1 MAGPYSEEP
10 WAVRLSWPDYV
21 VLACYFAMMIGL
33 GVYGTRRKR
42 SDEEYFLVGRRMPWL
57 AVGISVVASMISS
70 ITYLAEP
77 GEVWKSGVT
86 HATGKL
92 LGIPLEML
100 FVWGCCIPFMMR
112 FHFTSVYEYLEHR
125 FGRPTRRFGAFLFVA
140 MVVLWM
146 GFVVLV
152 LSQVVQQLCGM
163 PLFVV
168 VFTVGAVTTLYTM
181 LGGLRMVIW
190 ADVVQVAILVAGAA
204 GTVGYIMWTTGGTP
218 FEWVAA
224 AEAHLLANGQ
234 PTAIPIFSWDPTV
247 RATVVSVAINMAVW
261 HVCMHSSSQ
270 ITVQRYFS
278 TRDVRAARRSF
289 LASSVVY
296 VGVSL
301 LLLSVGLA
309 VLHYYVST
317 GRPIDGT
324 LDPETQRDLIF
335 PTFAMHHLP
344 VGAGGALLA
353 ALLSAAMS
361 TVDAGLGSLATVV
374 SLELR
379 PSEEDR
385 GELAHQ
391 HTANSKA
398 SRGEP
403 GASHVRLAMVI
414 TALAGAVI
422 TGTAFVLTFMP
433 PHWGIFGAIPRTFNA
448 ITGPLGGLFLIG
460 IFLSCVR
467 QRSAVVATA
476 CGLLVS
482 IVMGY
487 LHQISTVLQAWGIVE
502 RTWPDISFAWI
513 LPCSFLATI
522 LVAPLLSLVD
532 SSSQKNLAG
541 LTWWTRHEST
551 VFATTMDRARAEEDV
566 RASGRGC

>member
-1 MAGPYSEEP
+1 M
-10 WAVRLSWPDYV
+10 RLSWPDYV
-21 VLACYFAMMIGL
+21 ILACYFALVIGL
-33 GVYGTRRKR
+33 GVYGTRRQR
-42 SDEEYFLVGRRMPWL
+42 TDDEYFLVGRRMPWL
-57 AVGISVVASMISS
+57 AVGISIVAAMISS

-125 FGRPTRRFGAFLFVA
+125 FGRPTRRLGAALFVA
-140 MVVLWM
+140 MVLLWM

-152 LSQVVQQLCGM
+152 LSQVVRQLCGM
-163 PLFVV
+163 PLPVV

-190 ADVVQVAILVAGAA
+190 ADVIQVAILVAGAA
-204 GTVGYIMWTTGGTP
+204 GTIGYIVWSASGTP
-218 FEWVAA
+218 AAWVAA
-224 AEAHLLANGQ
+224 AEAHLLASGQ
-234 PTAIPIFSWDPTV
+234 PTAIPVFSWDPTIRV
-247 RATVVSVAINMAVW
+247 TVVSVAINMAVW

-289 LASSVVY
+289 LASSFVY

-317 GRPIDGT
+317 GQPIDGN

-335 PTFAMHHLP
+335 PTFALHHLP
-344 VGAGGALLA
+344 AGAGGALLA

-361 TVDAGLGSLATVV
+361 TIDAGLGSLATVV

-379 PSEEDR
+379 PRPEGHDESTHSHSIAAPESH
-385 GELAHQ
+385 GG
-391 HTANSKA
+391 SSA
-398 SRGEP
+398 SR
-403 GASHVRLAMVI
+403 VRLAMAI

-448 ITGPLGGLFLIG
+448 VTGPLGGLFLIG
-460 IFLSCVR
+460 IFVPCVR
-467 QRSAVVATA
+467 QRAAVAATV
-476 CGLLVS
+476 CGLIVS
-482 IVMGY
+482 IVLGY
-487 LHQISTVLQAWGIVE
+487 LHQISMALQVWGIVE
-502 RTWPDISFAWI
+502 RPWPDISFAWI
-513 LPCSFLATI
+513 LPCSFAVTI
-522 LVAPLLSLVD
+522 LAAPLLSLID
-532 SSSQKNLAG
+532 PSPAKNLAG
-541 LTWWTRHEST
+541 LTWWSRNEQSAFTSP
-551 VFATTMDRARAEEDV
+551 
-566 RASGRGC
+566 